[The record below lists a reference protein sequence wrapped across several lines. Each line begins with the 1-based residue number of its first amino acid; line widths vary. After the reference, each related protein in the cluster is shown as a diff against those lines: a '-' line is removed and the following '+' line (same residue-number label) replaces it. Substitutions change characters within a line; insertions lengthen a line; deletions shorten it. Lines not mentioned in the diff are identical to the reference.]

1 MTIDLSNPIG
11 NWSIF
16 RHALPPRCHT
26 DPRNEEGQ
34 RRQFGWGLC
43 KKLAW
48 DVLGSSPKRLSIED
62 LGICIDN
69 VRRSHMI
76 NYVIDRV
83 NREHHINE
91 HTKWAPHLPLRAC
104 VRNWGAKMMLR
115 KFWNNGLPIS
125 KQNDNTN
132 NSKSDH
138 VVFDHTADSLQCSP
152 RSQFN
157 TFASQNVPLNPLM
170 GQTVTMMSFPKKTAI
185 HTITFVK
192 TYLDKV
198 ELKNQEG
205 FHQTTLFKSV

>member
-1 MTIDLSNPIG
+1 MLYPQDAIRIREMKKDKEGSLAGDFAKN
-11 NWSIF
+11 
-16 RHALPPRCHT
+16 LPGMFS
-26 DPRNEEGQ
+26 DPLPNVFLLRTLEFVLTMFEE
-34 RRQFGWGLC
+34 
-43 KKLAW
+43 
-48 DVLGSSPKRLSIED
+48 
-62 LGICIDN
+62 
-69 VRRSHMI
+69 
-76 NYVIDRV
+76 
-83 NREHHINE
+83 
-91 HTKWAPHLPLRAC
+91 
-104 VRNWGAKMMLR
+104 MMLR